1 MIFHLSSEIKSI
13 MKVILINEQA
23 TQFVLSYAY
32 TALGGDKSSLQC
44 GAYIIRLSLKLLTS
58 KSLASHRRIMTPL
71 KDEKRQYQRWMDGR
85 TTVATA
91 TGLSGSHFHAFQIR
105 ISRSAREQHS
115 THSTRPYIN
124 SGCSCDFA
132 WLSAL
137 WIRRIEH
144 RK

>member
-1 MIFHLSSEIKSI
+1 

-71 KDEKRQYQRWMDGR
+71 KDEKRQYQRWMDADDGGDGDG
-85 TTVATA
+85 AFWKS
-91 TGLSGSHFHAFQIR
+91 LSRLS
-105 ISRSAREQHS
+105 
-115 THSTRPYIN
+115 N
-124 SGCSCDFA
+124 SN
-132 WLSAL
+132 
-137 WIRRIEH
+137 
-144 RK
+144 